1 MYNSVI
7 CGKKAVCP
15 LSVKWILYIRSS
27 FWDQSN
33 SVRISSLLGKVKTL
47 WICGLLGPRQF
58 TQFTYISSRLKL
70 KAFYEIIQCNDTVI
84 RNICSELGKHNEN
97 SAVGF
102 ILFILLLTTEDR
114 LHTQLSHLQLKAQM
128 FVHLKMT
135 VSCATWSHRK
145 WPLSKRCLLPPL
157 PGWLVVSTFVT
168 SVNEISRQ
176 VFKWLFFSLS

>member
-15 LSVKWILYIRSS
+15 LSVKWILYVRSS

-70 KAFYEIIQCNDTVI
+70 KALYEIIQCNDTVI
-84 RNICSELGKHNEN
+84 WNIYSCHCSELGKHNEN

-128 FVHLKMT
+128 FIHLKMN
-135 VSCATWSHRK
+135 